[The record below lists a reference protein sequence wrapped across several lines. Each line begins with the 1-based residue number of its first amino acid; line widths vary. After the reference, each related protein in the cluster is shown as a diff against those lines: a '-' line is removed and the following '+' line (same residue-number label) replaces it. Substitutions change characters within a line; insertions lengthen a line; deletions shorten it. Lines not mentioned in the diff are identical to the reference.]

1 MSYASGKHAYGIC
14 DRTGFRYPLED
25 LIYEFQD
32 GHRTGFRVGK
42 DVVDPDQPQNFLGR
56 IRVVDPQSLL
66 NPRPDVSPG
75 RGLFGWNPVGHPL
88 VHLTGQVGAVTIAV
102 TVPENNVVTG
112 VAGQAQI
119 GAATVTTVNNSTVSV
134 TGVAASSAA
143 GTVSITAVD
152 NSTVSVTG
160 IAASSAVGTTTVT
173 TNITTYTVTVAS
185 GTNPYGTGNKFY
197 IDGVVS
203 PTISIA
209 EGSTFRFDQSAS
221 SNSSHPL
228 RFSTTANGTHGGG
241 SEYTT
246 GVTTSGTAGQAGA
259 YVQITVAN
267 SAPTLYYYCTNH
279 SGMGGTANTP

>member
-25 LIYEFQD
+25 LVYEFQD

-66 NPRPDVSPG
+66 DPRPDASPG
-75 RGLFGWNPVGHPL
+75 RGLFGWNPVGHTL
-88 VHLTGQVGAVTIAV
+88 VHLTGQVGSVTLDIP
-102 TVPENNVVTG
+102 VPESNT
-112 VAGQAQI
+112 
-119 GAATVTTVNNSTVSV
+119 
-134 TGVAASSAA
+134 
-143 GTVSITAVD
+143 
-152 NSTVSVTG
+152 VTG
-160 IAASSAVGTTTVT
+160 IAGTGASGAVTVT
-173 TNITTYTVTVAS
+173 TNIFAVTVAS

-267 SAPTLYYYCTNH
+267 SAPTLYYYCVNH

>member
-1 MSYASGKHAYGIC
+1 MSYAPGKHAYGIC

-25 LIYEFQD
+25 LVYEFQD
-32 GHRTGFRVGK
+32 GHRAGFRFGK
-42 DVVDPDQPQNFLGR
+42 DGVDPVQPQNFLGR

-88 VHLTGQVGAVTIAV
+88 VHLTGQVGAVTVAV

-119 GAATVTTVNNSTVSV
+119 GATTVTTVNNSTVSV
-134 TGVAASSAA
+134 TGIAASSAA
-143 GTVSITAVD
+143 
-152 NSTVSVTG
+152 
-160 IAASSAVGTTTVT
+160 GTTTVT

>member
-25 LIYEFQD
+25 LVYEFQD
-32 GHRTGFRVGK
+32 GHRTGFRVGR

-66 NPRPDVSPG
+66 NPRPDTSPG

-88 VHLTGQVGAVTIAV
+88 VHLTGQVG
-102 TVPENNVVTG
+102 TVAIEVPIPESDVVTG
-112 VAGQAQI
+112 VVASGSV
-119 GAATVTTVNNSTVSV
+119 GTVSV
-134 TGVAASSAA
+134 LA
-143 GTVSITAVD
+143 GDDID
-152 NSTVSVTG
+152 VSVTG
-160 IAASSAVGTTTVT
+160 ITGTGASGATTVT
-173 TNITTYTVTVAS
+173 TNVFAVTVAS

-221 SNSSHPL
+221 SNSTHPL

>member
-25 LIYEFQD
+25 LVYEFQD

-66 NPRPDVSPG
+66 DPRPDASPG

-88 VHLTGQVGAVTIAV
+88 VHLTGQVGSVTLDIP
-102 TVPENNVVTG
+102 VPESD
-112 VAGQAQI
+112 A
-119 GAATVTTVNNSTVSV
+119 V
-134 TGVAASSAA
+134 TGVAAS
-143 GTVSITAVD
+143 G
-152 NSTVSVTG
+152 SVG
-160 IAASSAVGTTTVT
+160 TVT
-173 TNITTYTVTVAS
+173 TNIFAVTVAS

-203 PTISIA
+203 PTINIA

-267 SAPTLYYYCTNH
+267 SAPTLYYYCVNH

>member
-25 LIYEFQD
+25 LVYEFQD
-32 GHRTGFRVGK
+32 GHRTGFRVGR

-88 VHLTGQVGAVTIAV
+88 VHLTGQVG
-102 TVPENNVVTG
+102 TVAIEVPIPESDVVTG
-112 VAGQAQI
+112 VVASGSV
-119 GAATVTTVNNSTVSV
+119 GTVSV
-134 TGVAASSAA
+134 LA
-143 GTVSITAVD
+143 GDDID
-152 NSTVSVTG
+152 VSVTG
-160 IAASSAVGTTTVT
+160 IAASSAAGITTVT

-197 IDGVVS
+197 LNGVVS
-203 PTISIA
+203 PTINIA
-209 EGSTFRFDQSAS
+209 EGSIFRFDQSAS

>member
-25 LIYEFQD
+25 LVYEFQD
-32 GHRTGFRVGK
+32 GHRTGFRVGR

-88 VHLTGQVGAVTIAV
+88 VHLTGQVG
-102 TVPENNVVTG
+102 TVAIEVPIPESDAVTG
-112 VAGQAQI
+112 VVASGSV
-119 GAATVTTVNNSTVSV
+119 GAVSV
-134 TGVAASSAA
+134 LA
-143 GTVSITAVD
+143 GDDI
-152 NSTVSVTG
+152 NVSVTG
-160 IAASSAVGTTTVT
+160 IAGTGASGATTVT

-197 IDGVVS
+197 LNGVVS

-209 EGSTFRFDQSAS
+209 EGSIFRFDQSVS
-221 SNSSHPL
+221 SNGSHPL

>member
-25 LIYEFQD
+25 LVYEFQD
-32 GHRTGFRVGK
+32 GHRTGFRVGR

-56 IRVVDPQSLL
+56 IRIVDPQSLL

-88 VHLTGQVGAVTIAV
+88 VHLTGQVG
-102 TVPENNVVTG
+102 TVAIEVPIPESDAVTG
-112 VAGQAQI
+112 VVASGSV
-119 GAATVTTVNNSTVSV
+119 GTVSV
-134 TGVAASSAA
+134 LA
-143 GTVSITAVD
+143 GDDID
-152 NSTVSVTG
+152 VSVTG
-160 IAASSAVGTTTVT
+160 IAGTGASGATTVT

-209 EGSTFRFDQSAS
+209 EGSIFRFDQSAS